1 MALNKKIEFGRK
13 CGVSTAYVAV
23 SIKRGKIVVTKDGM
37 VDDTNTTNIQ
47 FMKNCALRTKKIL
60 EIVHQPQSP
69 EPEKGIKAQK
79 AQITEKKSNTP
90 PKEKDKYDERYDLE
104 NEKKRMEIE
113 KLQREARLAEV
124 QHLKLMGKMLP
135 TEPVRTLYIQAIKA
149 YTVAFKQAAEKIV
162 MEFAAINK
170 MNRNDLAQMKGELI
184 SAINHAAEE
193 GHVETKKSVNAII
206 REYSQAKK

>member
-47 FMKNCALRTKKIL
+47 FMKHCALRPKKTEMEPVEL
-60 EIVHQPQSP
+60 SESP
-69 EPEKGIKAQK
+69 EKTENPQK
-79 AQITEKKSNTP
+79 ARISEKKSEAGT
-90 PKEKDKYDERYDLE
+90 KEKDKYDERYDLE

-135 TEPVRTLYIQAIKA
+135 TDPVRTLYIQAIKA

-162 MEFAAINK
+162 MEFAAMNK

-193 GHVETKKSVNAII
+193 GHAETKKSVNAII